1 MKNLATFIMIAF
13 SAMVLFTACEK
24 DQLDDVSAVN
34 IEIISPKAGQTFSL
48 GDTVR
53 IEADISAA
61 QELHGWKVVISKKA
75 DNSVVFSRDRHT
87 HGTSLKVNQTWV
99 NNVSQH
105 SDMILEVTA
114 ALDHSGSNLK
124 TETVSFHCHPN

>member
-13 SAMVLFTACEK
+13 SAILLFTACEK
-24 DQLDDVSAVN
+24 DQLDDIAALT
-34 IEIISPKAGQTFSL
+34 IEISSPRSGQTFSL

-53 IEADISAA
+53 IEANISATK
-61 QELHGWKVVISKKA
+61 ELHGWKVVIRKKA

-99 NNVSQH
+99 NNVNQH

>member
-1 MKNLATFIMIAF
+1 MKNLATFTMIAF

-53 IEADISAA
+53 IEANISAA
-61 QELHGWKVVISKKA
+61 REMHGWKVVIRQKS
-75 DNSVVFSRDRHT
+75 DNKIVFEKDRHT

-99 NNVSQH
+99 NNVRQH

>member
-1 MKNLATFIMIAF
+1 MKNLATFTMIVF
-13 SAMVLFTACEK
+13 PAMLLFTACEK
-24 DQLDDVSAVN
+24 DQLDDTSAVN
-34 IEIISPKAGQTFSL
+34 IEITSPRAGQAFSL

-53 IEADISAA
+53 IEANISAA
-61 QELHGWKVVISKKA
+61 KELHGWEVVIRKKA

-99 NNVSQH
+99 NNVSRH

-114 ALDHSGSNLK
+114 ALDHSGSNKK